1 MYIKMNTYTFV
12 TENEIS
18 SLNLSDISSKKTES
32 GIDIFDKDG
41 KKLGYLSNSVLT
53 GDKPASEIKQEL
65 IAVNLFGN
73 FKKSKDKHYLF
84 YHCIVFL
91 KADTC
96 IKSESCFSN
105 SDNNDEYCLLFGGAQ
120 AVSIKKRTLIKDLQ
134 SSEQEV
140 ALSLIDGKLFCFY
153 DGSKAGMFKKDSN
166 GETKIPDIFAD
177 VAQVAAIA
185 RKVTMDWEDIKD
197 VNETCYEVRI
207 KSNEEFESDLL
218 EFVIQ
223 NNANGIEPYD
233 EGLSKIKYLIKQGVS
248 APVIKTLLNNIGC
261 VNKYSFNEFLRI
273 SNETFFQ
280 ESSNKPLER
289 MIAYI
294 IAGLNIRLVGE
305 KGVGKNTLI
314 STLSWLFNKPIYK
327 IGCSEHTDEYALF
340 GGTQIGQDGS
350 TYYKVAPFAHG
361 LTIGAFCVLDEGNM
375 VPPELLSVI
384 NQITDN
390 TKEVDTQGG
399 LLRVSKNTTV
409 ILTMNEDYQGTS
421 QMNDATIDRFQGV
434 FLSNNNNFSLLMKK
448 LVPEAT
454 DEDISI
460 CNILHE
466 KLEKA
471 VKENSLSSAAVT
483 TRGFKDAL
491 VVSSMGL
498 LSIKI
503 ALVDAIAGR
512 LQDIDDREIV
522 KGLIAGL

>member
-1 MYIKMNTYTFV
+1 MNTYTFV

-53 GDKPASEIKQEL
+53 GDTPASEIEQEL
-65 IAVNLFGN
+65 MAVNLFCN
-73 FKKSKDKHYLF
+73 FKRSKDKHYLF
-84 YHCIVFL
+84 YHCIAFP
-91 KADTC
+91 KIDTYMN
-96 IKSESCFSN
+96 SESCSIT
-105 SDNNDEYCLLFGGAQ
+105 SDNNNKYCLLFGGPQ
-120 AVSIKKRTLIKDLQ
+120 SVSVEKRALMKNLE

-140 ALSLIDGKLFCFY
+140 VLTLINGKLFCLY
-153 DGSKAGMFKKDSN
+153 DGGKAGVFKKDSN

-177 VAQVAAIA
+177 TARVVAKA
-185 RKVTMDWEDIKD
+185 RPVTIDWEGIKD
-197 VNETCYEVRI
+197 IDETCYEVYIR
-207 KSNEEFESDLL
+207 SNEEFESDLL
-218 EFVIQ
+218 ELVIQ
-223 NNANGIEPYD
+223 NNANGIEPYN

-248 APVIKTLLNNIGC
+248 APVIKTLFNNIGC

-273 SNETFFQ
+273 PNETFFQ
-280 ESSNKPLER
+280 ECLNKPLER

-314 STLSWLFNKPIYK
+314 STLAWLFNKPVYK
-327 IGCSEHTDEYALF
+327 IGCSERTDEYALF
-340 GGTQIGQDGS
+340 GGIQIGQDGS

-384 NQITDN
+384 NQITDD

-409 ILTMNEDYQGTS
+409 ILTMNEDYQGTT
-421 QMNDATIDRFQGV
+421 QMNDATIDRLQGV

-460 CNILHE
+460 CNILHG